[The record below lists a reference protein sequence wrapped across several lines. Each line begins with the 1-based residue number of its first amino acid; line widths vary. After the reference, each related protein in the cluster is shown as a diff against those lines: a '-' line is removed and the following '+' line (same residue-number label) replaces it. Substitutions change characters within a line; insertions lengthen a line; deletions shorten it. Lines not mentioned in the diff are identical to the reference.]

1 MSIATLKRKTAAK
14 YNNSSVNSTNGFSL
28 NGGHRN
34 QGYIGQTSL
43 SRSLPRT
50 LMKGNTA
57 RGHGGCCGKY
67 PTGPII
73 SSAVKSTEDS
83 TVIKSSSLS
92 NKGMIAT
99 HYRWVLRP
107 QPFSVVK
114 PDTNVHQNTQQQ
126 YVEYVRRRA
135 LVDMTGPCAITTK
148 HVNTTCPNVSKPT
161 PASACAA
168 AEEFTQGPAKHIF
181 MKSSDYTESLVKP
194 CVESDPSPFY
204 IQKPTR
210 RTPFACNTVV

>member
-28 NGGHRN
+28 NGGHRS

-57 RGHGGCCGKY
+57 RGHGGCCGNY
-67 PTGPII
+67 YNGPII
-73 SSAVKSTEDS
+73 SSAVTCVEDP
-83 TVIKSSSLS
+83 TVIKKSSLS

-126 YVEYVRRRA
+126 YVEYVHRKA

-148 HVNTTCPNVSKPT
+148 HVNATCANVTKPT
-161 PASACAA
+161 PARACAD
-168 AEEFTQGPAKHIF
+168 AEAFTQGAAKHVF

-194 CVESDPSPFY
+194 CIESDPSPFFV
-204 IQKPTR
+204 QKSTSN
-210 RTPFACNTVV
+210 TPFACKTIV